1 MNIKEEIHAAYP
13 DLVTLRRWFH
23 THPEL
28 SEKEFRTMDYIEAR
42 LKEYGIPFVRV
53 PRGGILATIDS
64 GRPGF
69 HVLLRA
75 DIDALPIQEAKQNLG
90 HARVCISEN
99 PGVMHACG
107 HDGHM
112 SMQLIAGR
120 ILNAHKD
127 EWDGKVYLM
136 FEEGEENGSKFIL
149 QLLKY
154 IDDNQIHIDAC
165 YATHV
170 RWNIPAGKVTILP
183 GPVMAGVFAYQIRLV
198 GAGGHGSRPDLAKS
212 PIDCFVSCY
221 DAFQGI
227 RMNDISPE
235 ATLTFS
241 IGTLHAGTAKNVI
254 PGSLSFGGTC
264 RYFEE
269 DQGKLFREKFYE
281 ALDDECRR
289 HQCQWEKDGDAVL
302 LPVYN
307 NPVCAKIAIDAV
319 KENLGED
326 ALYDGGRWMASES
339 FARTLAKWPG
349 ILAFTG
355 IEDPDVGSGANH
367 HTAEF
372 DIGEKGLINGV
383 GTALSYTLAMLKQKP
398 QIPFTAREKTAG
410 F

>member
-1 MNIKEEIHAAYP
+1 MNIQEEIHAAYP
-13 DLVTLRRWFH
+13 DLIALRRWFH

-28 SEKEFRTMDYIEAR
+28 SEKEFHTMDYIEAR

-53 PRGGILATIDS
+53 PKGGILATIDS

-90 HARVCISEN
+90 HDRVCISEN
-99 PGVMHACG
+99 PGCMHACG

-112 SMQLIAGR
+112 AMQLTAGR

-136 FEEGEENGSKFIL
+136 FEEGEENESGCVLNLFH
-149 QLLKY
+149 Y
-154 IDDNQIHIDAC
+154 IDDHQIHIDTC

-170 RWNIPAGKVTILP
+170 RWNIPAGKVTILS
-183 GPVMAGVFAYQIRLV
+183 GPAMAGLFRFQVEIHGE
-198 GAGGHGSRPDLAKS
+198 GAHGSRPDLAES
-212 PIDCFVSCY
+212 PIDCYASCY
-221 DAFQGI
+221 EALQGI

-241 IGTLHAGTAKNVI
+241 IGYVHAGIVENVI
-254 PGSLSFGGTC
+254 PDTLSFGGTV
-264 RYFEE
+264 RFFQE
-269 DQGKLFREKFYE
+269 DQGQLFSRRFSEVMDAACALHGCSWKFI
-281 ALDDECRR
+281 RSI
-289 HQCQWEKDGDAVL
+289 L
-302 LPVYN
+302 LYPVEN

-319 KENLGED
+319 KKNLGAD
-326 ALYDGGRWMASES
+326 TLYDGGRWMASES
-339 FARTLAKWPG
+339 FARCLAKWPG

-355 IEDPDVGSGANH
+355 IEDADIGSGANH
-367 HTAEF
+367 HTAQF

-383 GTALSYTLAMLKQKP
+383 GTALSYTLAMLKEKP
-398 QIPFTAREKTAG
+398 QIPFTAREKKAG
-410 F
+410 S